1 MILPLTHGETKANP
15 GPVKNITF
23 TFTQH
28 YFSCCHWNTNSIL
41 AHNKISIL
49 TTYNMVKKFDIICI
63 SETYLDSTVDD
74 KTGMGL

>member
-1 MILPLTHGETKANP
+1 MILPLPHGETKANP
-15 GPVKNITF
+15 GPVKNITS

-28 YFSCCHWNTNSIL
+28 YFSCYHWNTNSIL
-41 AHNKISIL
+41 ALNKIYIL
-49 TTYNMVKKFDIICI
+49 TTYNMVQKFDIICI